1 MNAMKSREWV
11 TAQGRLKERW
21 NALTDEDLRFAET
34 QHDELLA
41 RIEKRTGEPR
51 DVIERA
57 VNEAF
62 LP

>member
-1 MNAMKSREWV
+1 MNTIQSRAWS

-21 NALTDEDLRFAET
+21 KNLTDEDLRFAET
-34 QHDELLA
+34 QHAELLD
-41 RIEKRTGEPR
+41 RIEERTGEPR
-51 DVIERA
+51 AVIERA